1 MTRASLPMYDWPEV
15 RPQTD
20 AFWTALRNDLT
31 ARGID
36 APAELDRATP
46 RYDLWRAPDLV
57 LSQTCGWPLVSKL
70 SSHVDVVAIPTYAVD
85 GCGNGTYRSALIARE
100 PGDALALARSRV
112 AVNSFDSLSGYWT
125 FANTLAKGGLKA
137 GHVGAWVETGSHR
150 NSVIA
155 VAQGRADVAAI
166 DAVSWQLALDHD
178 AEAKTLTVIG
188 WTDELPALPFV
199 TAKTSEVAMGT
210 LRASMKKALSS
221 SPQPYLTGLS
231 AGSLT
236 DYSVV
241 APMGETARAA
251 GF

>member
-20 AFWTALRNDLT
+20 AFWAALCNELT

-46 RYDLWRAPDLV
+46 RYDLWRATDLV
-57 LSQTCGWPLVSKL
+57 LSQTCGWPLVSAL
-70 SSHVDVVAIPTYAVD
+70 SGHVDVAAIPTYAAE
-85 GCGNGTYRSALIARE
+85 GCGNGTYSSALIARE
-100 PGDALALARSRV
+100 PGDPLTLARSRV

-125 FANTLAKGGLKA
+125 LANTLAKGGMKA
-137 GHVGAWVETGSHR
+137 GQVSAWVETGSHR

-155 VAQGRADVAAI
+155 VSQGRADVAAI
-166 DAVSWQLALDHD
+166 DAVSWQLALDHEP
-178 AEAKTLTVIG
+178 EAKTLTVIG

-199 TAKTSEVAMGT
+199 TAKGNGAQRNALTEALQVA
-210 LRASMKKALSS
+210 LQL
-221 SPQPYLTGLS
+221 SPQAYLVGLS
-231 AGSLT
+231 GGK
-236 DYSVV
+236 V
-241 APMGETARAA
+241 ANYQAVEQVGAEARTN